1 MVTAMLLQAPHWCPW
16 CSDHMGTGWGWF
28 MMIFWVIL
36 LIVVVVVG
44 VGYLRRSGT
53 RGDGAARPGDDAEAT
68 LRERYARGEIDEETY
83 RRMRNEL
90 REP

>member
-1 MVTAMLLQAPHWCPW
+1 MVHDDL
-16 CSDHMGTGWGWF
+16 
-28 MMIFWVIL
+28 WVIL
-36 LIVVVVVG
+36 LLVVVVAV

-53 RGDGAARPGDDAEAT
+53 HGDGAARPGDDAEAT